1 MKLGRL
7 RIRNY
12 KNLRDCEI
20 EFAQPHLLNAIIGGN
35 GSGKSNL
42 IEAIL
47 QILIGVYF
55 KKSPP
60 FDFYFQFEAQGRQVT
75 LEGENRRLTVH
86 VDGEPKSLDV
96 FAARLRDGAAQVYYP
111 ELTFVYYSGECQRV
125 RRLIN
130 RYQKHFK
137 LLTRA
142 PETDRFRPL
151 FVVSSNEQSQ
161 VILLALFAHGH
172 VRFLDHLGLK
182 EIVNVSLVLR
192 SPPGFNPE
200 QHEPKLWNTV
210 GAVRRVVAAIDE
222 TALVEE
228 SRRHDK
234 EAHGVFAVEAVV
246 EAIAYSETRTYRFN
260 DDLQGKNS
268 LRDLASRLSK
278 SGDNLYLA
286 LEHLK
291 ARGIFRSVSFQ
302 LKGRGR
308 SDSFEFAQLSEGEKQ
323 LLAVIGAITL
333 INQPD
338 NLVLLDEPDT
348 HLNPHWSWDYPAM
361 LTDSFDSQ
369 QQRSS
374 TVLMATHT
382 PIMISGLTKEQVLL
396 AHPPS
401 DKGTVFTRPRRN
413 PRGQGIANLLCS
425 SEFFG
430 LPSSLDK
437 ETQKLLDERLA
448 ISIKHELTDCDKSR
462 LKELNQELEIITPGV
477 SERDPKFVEYLRHQ
491 LTQGKD

>member
-1 MKLGRL
+1 MKLGLL
-7 RIRNY
+7 RIKNY

-60 FDFYFQFEAQGRQVT
+60 FDFSFQFEAQGRQVK

-86 VDGEPKSLDV
+86 VDGEPKSLDF
-96 FAARLRDGAAQVYYP
+96 FAARLREGAAQVYYP

-142 PETDRFRPL
+142 PEADRLKPL
-151 FVVSSNEQSQ
+151 FVASSNEQSQ

-172 VRFLDHLGLK
+172 VRLLDHLGLK

-200 QHEPKLWNTV
+200 LHEPKLWNTV

-222 TALVEE
+222 TALAEE

-234 EAHGVFAVEAVV
+234 VVHGEEEVAEAV
-246 EAIAYSETRTYRFN
+246 AYSETRTYRFSN
-260 DDLQGKNS
+260 DLQGKKS
-268 LRDLASRLSK
+268 IGDLAARLSK

-286 LEHLK
+286 LEHLR
-291 ARGIFRSVSFQ
+291 ARGIFSSVSFQ
-302 LKGRGR
+302 LKGRER
-308 SDSFEFAQLSEGEKQ
+308 NDSFEFVQLSEGEKQ

-361 LTDSFDSQ
+361 LTDSFNSQ

-401 DKGTVFTRPRRN
+401 DNKTVFTRPRRN

-437 ETQKLLDERLA
+437 ETQKLLDERLE
-448 ISIKHELTDCDKSR
+448 ISIKKQLTPRDKSR

-477 SERDPKFVEYLRHQ
+477 SERDPKFVEFLRHRF
-491 LTQGKD
+491 THGKD